1 MSFRKIDLP
10 RYQGRGM
17 NENSVTAGRPVGGSR
32 FAIVIRHKTEERTV
46 ESALAPDRVS
56 QLALE
61 AHARGMN
68 VGELIDA
75 LLAAT
80 LERDLFHLLL
90 DSERVQ
96 EPQKLVF
103 NEIRILPGLRRPQ

>member
-1 MSFRKIDLP
+1 
-10 RYQGRGM
+10 M

-90 DSERVQ
+90 DPERGVQ

-103 NEIRILPGLRRPQ
+103 NEITVLPGLPR